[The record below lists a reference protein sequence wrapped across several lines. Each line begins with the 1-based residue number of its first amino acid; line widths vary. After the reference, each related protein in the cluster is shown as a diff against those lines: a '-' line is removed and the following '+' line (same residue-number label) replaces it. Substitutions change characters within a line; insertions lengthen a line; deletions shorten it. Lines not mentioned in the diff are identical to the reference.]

1 MVPNAKKTKQLV
13 IATRQKL
20 HNVNQL
26 PLDLYVN
33 GVSEGFSTFER
44 FEHSTGTS
52 EVFLYKILLLKRFVN
67 QSEK

>member
-52 EVFLYKILLLKRFVN
+52 
-67 QSEK
+67 